1 MIKRKLQ
8 DIIEKRLFDGKVILL
23 MGPRQVGKTT
33 LLKGLF
39 EGREDVMWLNGD
51 ELDVQ
56 ALFEGVSATRLKA
69 MFGRKKNNHY

>member
-1 MIKRKLQ
+1 MIKRKLR
-8 DIIEKRLFDGKVILL
+8 DIIGKRLFDGKAILL

-33 LLKGLF
+33 LLKELF

-69 MFGRKKNNHY
+69 MVWS